1 MRETAVEDAVVGA
14 AATNCARRLA
24 AGLEA
29 RWAQLIPFRTIPN
42 LARACR

>member
-24 AGLEA
+24 AGLEPG
-29 RWAQLIPFRTIPN
+29 WAQRSSDSELFRT
-42 LARACR
+42 